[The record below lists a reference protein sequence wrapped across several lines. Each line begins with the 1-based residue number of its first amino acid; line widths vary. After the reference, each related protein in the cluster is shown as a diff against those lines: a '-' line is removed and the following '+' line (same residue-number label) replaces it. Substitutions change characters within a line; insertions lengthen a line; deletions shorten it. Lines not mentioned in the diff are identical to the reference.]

1 MKKKTP
7 QQPQQPQP
15 QPSHHPQVLQT
26 HIDFFVI
33 RQHLPFLKSQGAK
46 GHIKEAV
53 AVLDMKADKNAE
65 IVIIANKTIWK
76 NWWLEFGGGNF
87 MIQFWLQL
95 FFLKMGWMIVS
106 FQGMVVS
113 GTNTWKLI
121 LLMATRNPVN
131 SPVEVK
137 VSFIPLFTRFLYI
150 PGGCLG
156 FLNHQQDD
164 NFGVQ
169 FKSSVFMMH
178 EVLWWD

>member
-1 MKKKTP
+1 
-7 QQPQQPQP
+7 
-15 QPSHHPQVLQT
+15 
-26 HIDFFVI
+26 
-33 RQHLPFLKSQGAK
+33 
-46 GHIKEAV
+46 
-53 AVLDMKADKNAE
+53 MKADKNAE

-87 MIQFWLQL
+87 YDPILTTVI
-95 FFLKMGWMIVS
+95 FFENGLVQPPTSNKHPLKIDGWMIVS